1 LQGLSAPAYAAEGK
15 YDQTSCYS
23 GQSHVIQQGEGITA
37 GSYELTG
44 MMPGQEGTPLYM
56 LSGRCLGQFSII
68 NGDYSENGSCQ
79 FWNAAGDK
87 MFGVYARKGDPA
99 KAEGTWHV
107 VQGTGK
113 LEGIT
118 LEGKWTPIV
127 LPLCRTSRAN
137 AITSGVHTPSSDYG
151 PIICGLSRV
160 TLVFVRRVP
169 SRRPRSAAAG
179 SVCWFQQSGRRVVVA
194 VPVVPIQSTAPDLWT
209 APFLSGGPSVVA

>member
-1 LQGLSAPAYAAEGK
+1 MQGLSAPAYAAEGK

-118 LEGKWTPIV
+118 LEGKWTPIT
-127 LPLCRTSRAN
+127 LPALPNVTSQCNHEWGTHSLKRLGERTQLE
-137 AITSGVHTPSSDYG
+137 D
-151 PIICGLSRV
+151 
-160 TLVFVRRVP
+160 
-169 SRRPRSAAAG
+169 RRPS
-179 SVCWFQQSGRRVVVA
+179 
-194 VPVVPIQSTAPDLWT
+194 
-209 APFLSGGPSVVA
+209 